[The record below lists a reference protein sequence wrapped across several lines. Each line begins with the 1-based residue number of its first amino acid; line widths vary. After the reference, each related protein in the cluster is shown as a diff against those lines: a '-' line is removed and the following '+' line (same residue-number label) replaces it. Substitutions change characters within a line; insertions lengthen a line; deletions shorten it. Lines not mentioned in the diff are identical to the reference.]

1 MNNSLKSAND
11 TIAQL
16 ESARKLALG
25 DAAYYPQIVPGVLPI
40 IGANAQLELRR
51 WGADFLA
58 ETFAAPGL
66 VPEEKQRLSLVILQT
81 LKDFLEIPGEDAA
94 VIRSVVQVATSI
106 YPFVFKYT

>member
-1 MNNSLKSAND
+1 MSNSFKSPSE
-11 TIAQL
+11 TITQL

-40 IGANAQLELRR
+40 IGATAQLELRR

-66 VPEEKQRLSLVILQT
+66 VSEEKQRLSLIILKT
-81 LKDFLEIPGEDAA
+81 LKDFLEIPREDAA
-94 VIRSVVQVATSI
+94 VITSVVQVATSI
-106 YPFVFKYT
+106 YPFVFRYT

>member
-1 MNNSLKSAND
+1 MNNSLKSANE
-11 TIAQL
+11 TITQL

-66 VPEEKQRLSLVILQT
+66 VLEEKQRLSSVILQT